1 MKIAGWCGL
10 LGVAAT
16 AIAWREAPPKE
27 WIVLVS
33 GHTAGYLAPCGC
45 SSPMVGGIKRRASA
59 LRQLRQTDQTL
70 SLEAPGLVDGSTR
83 QDSIKAETLAE
94 AFRAMDIDAVGIGA
108 KDAQLNNLPG
118 AMALAKGRFV
128 FGGSAPGP
136 DDSWKQQLQ
145 KGPFSVTATSDQS
158 DVVQEKL
165 GGAPS
170 DPPKSNVVLFD
181 GDHKSARKYATEHP
195 EVRLLVYQ
203 SEGEAA
209 EKPLVVNRA
218 WLVSPGDRSR
228 NVLRLRYLNGKWTGY
243 QVVSLDPS
251 YKDDPAVDRLYRI
264 YLKRVDQSG
273 LLDRWPKRA
282 SDAFVGSDRCLSC
295 HAEAGKV
302 WKNSAHHHALAT
314 LEAKGHERDP
324 DCVRCHVTGLD
335 FQSGFRSRIATPDLA
350 NVGCES
356 CHGPGGGHSATPT
369 KVKFVNI
376 RENACLPCHTND
388 NSPGF
393 TFLTYWPRI
402 RHGLGI
408 TGGKISPH

>member
-1 MKIAGWCGL
+1 MKFGRWWGL
-10 LGVAAT
+10 LGVAAMGF
-16 AIAWREAPPKE
+16 AWQGTPPKE
-27 WIVLVS
+27 WVVLVS

-45 SSPMVGGIKRRASA
+45 SAPMVGGIKRRGSA
-59 LRQLRQTDQTL
+59 LRQLRLSDRTL
-70 SLEAPGLVDGSTR
+70 SLEAPGMVEGSTR

-94 AFRAMDIDAVGIGA
+94 AFRTMDVDAVGIGA
-108 KDAQLNNLPG
+108 TDAQLNNLPG

-128 FGGSAPGP
+128 FGGSVPGP
-136 DDSWKQQLQ
+136 EDAWKQQIR
-145 KGPFSVTATSDQS
+145 KGPFVVTATSDQA
-158 DVVQEKL
+158 DVVRDKL
-165 GGAPS
+165 GGASSELP
-170 DPPKSNVVLFD
+170 DSNIVLLD
-181 GDHKSARKYATEHP
+181 GDQQSARKFAAEHP
-195 EVRLLVYQ
+195 EVRLVVYQ

-209 EKPLVVNRA
+209 EKPLKANRA

-228 NVLRLRYLNGKWTGY
+228 SVLRLRYLNGKWTGY

-251 YKDDPAVDRLYRI
+251 FRDDPAVDRLYRI
-264 YLKRVDQSG
+264 YLKRVDQAG
-273 LLDRWPKRA
+273 LLDRWPRRA
-282 SDAFVGSDRCLSC
+282 SDPFVGSSRCISC

-302 WKNSAHHHALAT
+302 WEHSAHHHALAT
-314 LEAKGHERDP
+314 LESKGHERDP

-335 FQSGFRSRIATPDLA
+335 FQSGFRSSMVTPDLA

-356 CHGPGGGHSATPT
+356 CHGPGGGHSDAPT

-393 TFLTYWPRI
+393 SFLTYWPRI

-408 TGGKISPH
+408 TGGKNSPP